1 MKGKILNLAFLGVM
15 TISCCAMAKDSG
27 RDSAASLAAVSVAPA
42 SIAVV
47 SAYVGGVMVVE
58 SVRTVGEMFEVV
70 FKGAGAASQAV
81 LTLTADSVK
90 ASGLA
95 VGQSV
100 KVVAEGTG
108 YLLIVSGK
116 ALCFVSGDEE
126 QSLVRSTR
134 SS

>member
-1 MKGKILNLAFLGVM
+1 MRL
-15 TISCCAMAKDSG
+15 
-27 RDSAASLAAVSVAPA
+27 PA

-58 SVRTVGEMFEVV
+58 SLRTVGEMVEVV
-70 FKGAGAASQAV
+70 FVGAGAASRAV

-108 YLLIVSGK
+108 YLLIASGK
-116 ALCFVSGDEE
+116 ALCFVPGDEE
-126 QSLVRSTR
+126 QSLVRSKR